1 MGRPTWHR
9 NTKICRFSS
18 LTEEATEGGETKL
31 NKRRVLRGR
40 GRITYFFMS
49 LLTFVKL
56 SKQKFMPFICMH

>member
-40 GRITYFFMS
+40 GRITYFFYE
-49 LLTFVKL
+49 LVNICEVK
-56 SKQKFMPFICMH
+56 